1 MAADFSVP
9 VSFAGYVSA
18 AYTLAAVIS
27 GIGAF
32 FWIGGVEKQRFLMLN
47 VTLLG
52 VTTLLIAT
60 TQQFYWLLALRLL
73 AGLLGGTTMGVGIG
87 LLLNAAP
94 AALHGRMLATVI
106 ASFSLVSIV
115 GMPGMLYLCEVA
127 SWRVALAAI
136 GGLCLLAAVLVALF
150 VPRDAPQPQAAAP
163 VTLDRRLLLFAA
175 AAGLTQFSPMLLI
188 PVLAPLL
195 TQRLQ
200 VVDAHLSWLFFIGG
214 VAGYLA
220 TVLAGR
226 WLQRFGAVTLT
237 VGATLLLLGS
247 LWLVARGGD
256 GRVSRGGL
264 CAAGGDLFPEHALA
278 GQSATRRLRRTAN
291 RPDTPERHGGLLALL
306 HAAERRPHPAQFA
319 TSVMAVRAEC
329 RRRRTAQRLAAGAA
343 VSARRLINHLTI
355 HIGAINVA
363 IVSQGHQHE
372 PLLRRRGAVGVAQLL
387 QRRDRRI
394 EHHEIRLFADVEV
407 ADFVVQRQR
416 AGTAQGGMI
425 ERFYGGEPVM
435 LQLADLV
442 RLTQRA

>member
-1 MAADFSVP
+1 MTPTRKLTAIALVIAFIQFTNALEYMVFNPIFLYMAADFSVP
-9 VSFAGYVSA
+9 VSYAGYVSA

-47 VTLLG
+47 VTLLA

-247 LWLVARGGD
+247 LWLAARGGD
-256 GRVSRGGL
+256 RGE
-264 CAAGGDLFPEHALA
+264 LFMVA
-278 GQSATRRLRRTAN
+278 
-291 RPDTPERHGGLLALL
+291 
-306 HAAERRPHPAQFA
+306 F
-319 TSVMAVRAEC
+319 
-329 RRRRTAQRLAAGAA
+329 LAAAY
-343 VSARRLINHLTI
+343 ARL
-355 HIGAINVA
+355 VA
-363 IVSQGHQHE
+363 ISSLSMRW
-372 PLLRRRGAVGVAQLL
+372 P
-387 QRRDRRI
+387 DN
-394 EHHEIRLFADVEV
+394 
-407 ADFVVQRQR
+407 RQR
-416 AGTAQGGMI
+416 AAFGVLQTALIHLSATVAFLLSSTLLSGGLT
-425 ERFYGGEPVM
+425 PLS
-435 LQLADLV
+435 LQ
-442 RLTQRA
+442 RLLWLCTLSAVAVAPLSVWLQARLRQRDAS

>member
-1 MAADFSVP
+1 MLMTPTRKLTAIALVIAFIQFTNALEYMVFNPIFLYMAADFSVP
-9 VSFAGYVSA
+9 VSYAGYVSA

-247 LWLVARGGD
+247 LWLAARGGD
-256 GRVSRGGL
+256 RGE
-264 CAAGGDLFPEHALA
+264 LFMVA
-278 GQSATRRLRRTAN
+278 
-291 RPDTPERHGGLLALL
+291 
-306 HAAERRPHPAQFA
+306 F
-319 TSVMAVRAEC
+319 
-329 RRRRTAQRLAAGAA
+329 LAAAY
-343 VSARRLINHLTI
+343 ARL
-355 HIGAINVA
+355 VA
-363 IVSQGHQHE
+363 ISSLSMRW
-372 PLLRRRGAVGVAQLL
+372 P
-387 QRRDRRI
+387 DN
-394 EHHEIRLFADVEV
+394 
-407 ADFVVQRQR
+407 RQR
-416 AGTAQGGMI
+416 AAFGVLQTALIHLSATVAFLLSSTLLSGGLT
-425 ERFYGGEPVM
+425 PLS
-435 LQLADLV
+435 LQ
-442 RLTQRA
+442 RLLWLCTLSAVAVAVAPLSVWLQARLRQRDAS

>member
-1 MAADFSVP
+1 MLMTPTRKLTAIALVIAFIQFTNALEYMVFNPIFLYMAADFSVP

-27 GIGAF
+27 GLGAF
-32 FWIGGVEKQRFLMLN
+32 FWIGGVEKQRFLLLN

-127 SWRVALAAI
+127 SWRAALVTI

-150 VPRDAPQPQAAAP
+150 VPRDAPQPRAAAP
-163 VTLDRRLLLFAA
+163 VTLDRRLLLFAS

-188 PVLAPLL
+188 LVLAPLL

-200 VVDAHLSWLFFIGG
+200 VADAHLSWLFLIGG

-247 LWLVARGGD
+247 LWLAARGGD
-256 GRVSRGGL
+256 RGE
-264 CAAGGDLFPEHALA
+264 LFMVA
-278 GQSATRRLRRTAN
+278 
-291 RPDTPERHGGLLALL
+291 
-306 HAAERRPHPAQFA
+306 F
-319 TSVMAVRAEC
+319 
-329 RRRRTAQRLAAGAA
+329 LAAAY
-343 VSARRLINHLTI
+343 ARL
-355 HIGAINVA
+355 VA
-363 IVSQGHQHE
+363 ISSLSMRW
-372 PLLRRRGAVGVAQLL
+372 P
-387 QRRDRRI
+387 DN
-394 EHHEIRLFADVEV
+394 
-407 ADFVVQRQR
+407 RQR
-416 AGTAQGGMI
+416 AAFGVLQTALIHLSATVAFLLSSALLSGGLTP
-425 ERFYGGEPVM
+425 YS
-435 LQLADLV
+435 LQ
-442 RLTQRA
+442 RLLWLCALSAVAVAPLSVWLQARLRQRGAS

>member
-1 MAADFSVP
+1 MTPTRKLTAIALVIAFIQFTNALEYMVFNPIFLYMAADFSVP
-9 VSFAGYVSA
+9 VSYAGYVSA

-47 VTLLG
+47 VTLLA

-127 SWRVALAAI
+127 SWHVALAAI

-247 LWLVARGGD
+247 LWLAARGGD
-256 GRVSRGGL
+256 RGE
-264 CAAGGDLFPEHALA
+264 LFMVA
-278 GQSATRRLRRTAN
+278 
-291 RPDTPERHGGLLALL
+291 
-306 HAAERRPHPAQFA
+306 F
-319 TSVMAVRAEC
+319 
-329 RRRRTAQRLAAGAA
+329 LAAAY
-343 VSARRLINHLTI
+343 ARL
-355 HIGAINVA
+355 VA
-363 IVSQGHQHE
+363 ISSLSMRW
-372 PLLRRRGAVGVAQLL
+372 P
-387 QRRDRRI
+387 DN
-394 EHHEIRLFADVEV
+394 
-407 ADFVVQRQR
+407 RQR
-416 AGTAQGGMI
+416 AAFGVLQTALIHLSATVAFLLSSTLLSGGLT
-425 ERFYGGEPVM
+425 PLS
-435 LQLADLV
+435 LQ
-442 RLTQRA
+442 RLLWLCTLSAVAVAPLSVWLQARLRQRDAS

>member
-1 MAADFSVP
+1 MLMTPTRKLTAIALVIAFIQFTNALEYMVFNPIFLYMAADFSVP

-94 AALHGRMLATVI
+94 AALHSRMLATVI

-247 LWLVARGGD
+247 LWLAARGGD
-256 GRVSRGGL
+256 RGE
-264 CAAGGDLFPEHALA
+264 LFMVA
-278 GQSATRRLRRTAN
+278 
-291 RPDTPERHGGLLALL
+291 
-306 HAAERRPHPAQFA
+306 F
-319 TSVMAVRAEC
+319 
-329 RRRRTAQRLAAGAA
+329 LAAAY
-343 VSARRLINHLTI
+343 ARL
-355 HIGAINVA
+355 VA
-363 IVSQGHQHE
+363 ISSLSMRW
-372 PLLRRRGAVGVAQLL
+372 P
-387 QRRDRRI
+387 DN
-394 EHHEIRLFADVEV
+394 
-407 ADFVVQRQR
+407 RQR
-416 AGTAQGGMI
+416 AAFGVLQTALIHLSATVAFLLSSTLLSGGLT
-425 ERFYGGEPVM
+425 PLS
-435 LQLADLV
+435 LQ
-442 RLTQRA
+442 RLLWLCTLSAVAVAPLSVWLQARLRQRDAS

>member
-1 MAADFSVP
+1 MTPTRKLTAIALVIAFIQFTNALEYMVFNPIFLYMTADFSVP
-9 VSFAGYVSA
+9 VSYAGYVSA

-32 FWIGGVEKQRFLMLN
+32 YWIGGVEKRRFLLLN
-47 VTLLG
+47 VALLG
-52 VTTLLIAT
+52 VTTLLIAA

-127 SWRVALAAI
+127 NWRVALVAI

-163 VTLDRRLLLFAA
+163 VTLDRRLLLFAS

-200 VVDAHLSWLFFIGG
+200 VADAHLAWLFLIGG

-237 VGATLLLLGS
+237 VSATLLLLGS
-247 LWLVARGGD
+247 LWLAACGGD
-256 GRVSRGGL
+256 RGE
-264 CAAGGDLFPEHALA
+264 LFMIA
-278 GQSATRRLRRTAN
+278 
-291 RPDTPERHGGLLALL
+291 
-306 HAAERRPHPAQFA
+306 F
-319 TSVMAVRAEC
+319 
-329 RRRRTAQRLAAGAA
+329 LAAAY
-343 VSARRLINHLTI
+343 ARL
-355 HIGAINVA
+355 VA
-363 IVSQGHQHE
+363 ISSLSMRWPDH
-372 PLLRRRGAVGVAQLL
+372 
-387 QRRDRRI
+387 
-394 EHHEIRLFADVEV
+394 
-407 ADFVVQRQR
+407 RQR
-416 AGTAQGGMI
+416 AAFGTLQTALIHLSATAAFLLSSALLSGGLTPL
-425 ERFYGGEPVM
+425 G
-435 LQLADLV
+435 LQ
-442 RLTQRA
+442 RLLWLCALSAVAVAPLSVWLQARLRQRAA

>member
-1 MAADFSVP
+1 MTPTRKLTAIALVIAFIQFTNALEYMVFNPIFLYMAADFSVP

-200 VVDAHLSWLFFIGG
+200 VADAHLSWLFLIGG

-247 LWLVARGGD
+247 LWLAARGGD
-256 GRVSRGGL
+256 RGE
-264 CAAGGDLFPEHALA
+264 LFMVA
-278 GQSATRRLRRTAN
+278 
-291 RPDTPERHGGLLALL
+291 
-306 HAAERRPHPAQFA
+306 F
-319 TSVMAVRAEC
+319 
-329 RRRRTAQRLAAGAA
+329 LAAAY
-343 VSARRLINHLTI
+343 ARL
-355 HIGAINVA
+355 VA
-363 IVSQGHQHE
+363 ISSLSMRW
-372 PLLRRRGAVGVAQLL
+372 P
-387 QRRDRRI
+387 DN
-394 EHHEIRLFADVEV
+394 
-407 ADFVVQRQR
+407 RQR
-416 AGTAQGGMI
+416 AAFGVLQTALIHLSATVAFLLSSTLLSGGLT
-425 ERFYGGEPVM
+425 PLS
-435 LQLADLV
+435 LQ
-442 RLTQRA
+442 RLLWLGALSAVAVAPLSVWLQARLRQRDAS

>member
-1 MAADFSVP
+1 MTPTRKLTAIALVIAFIQFTNALEYMVFNPIFLYMTADFSVP
-9 VSFAGYVSA
+9 VSYAGYVSA

-32 FWIGGVEKQRFLMLN
+32 YWIGGVEKRRFLLLN
-47 VTLLG
+47 VALLG
-52 VTTLLIAT
+52 VTTLLIAAT
-60 TQQFYWLLALRLL
+60 RQFYWLLALRLL

-127 SWRVALAAI
+127 SWRVALVAI

-163 VTLDRRLLLFAA
+163 VTLDRRLLLFAS

-200 VVDAHLSWLFFIGG
+200 VADAHLAWLFLIGG

-237 VGATLLLLGS
+237 VSATLLLLGS
-247 LWLVARGGD
+247 LWLAACGGD
-256 GRVSRGGL
+256 RGE
-264 CAAGGDLFPEHALA
+264 LFMIA
-278 GQSATRRLRRTAN
+278 
-291 RPDTPERHGGLLALL
+291 
-306 HAAERRPHPAQFA
+306 F
-319 TSVMAVRAEC
+319 
-329 RRRRTAQRLAAGAA
+329 LAAAY
-343 VSARRLINHLTI
+343 ARL
-355 HIGAINVA
+355 VA
-363 IVSQGHQHE
+363 ISSLSMRWPDH
-372 PLLRRRGAVGVAQLL
+372 
-387 QRRDRRI
+387 
-394 EHHEIRLFADVEV
+394 
-407 ADFVVQRQR
+407 RQR
-416 AGTAQGGMI
+416 AAFGTLQTALIHLSATAAFLLSSALLSGGLTPL
-425 ERFYGGEPVM
+425 G
-435 LQLADLV
+435 LQ
-442 RLTQRA
+442 RLLWLCALSAVAVAPLSVWLQARLRQRAA

>member
-1 MAADFSVP
+1 MTPARKLTAIALVIAFIQFTNALEYMVFNPIFIYMAGDFSVP

-32 FWIGGVEKQRFLMLN
+32 FWIGGVEKRRFLMLN

-127 SWRVALAAI
+127 SWRAALAAI

-150 VPRDAPQPQAAAP
+150 VPKDAPQPQAAAP
-163 VTLDRRLLLFAA
+163 VTLDRRLLLFAS

-200 VVDAHLSWLFFIGG
+200 VADAHLSWLFLIGG

-226 WLQRFGAVTLT
+226 WLQRVGAVTLT

-247 LWLVARGGD
+247 LWLAARGGD
-256 GRVSRGGL
+256 RGE
-264 CAAGGDLFPEHALA
+264 LFMVA
-278 GQSATRRLRRTAN
+278 
-291 RPDTPERHGGLLALL
+291 
-306 HAAERRPHPAQFA
+306 F
-319 TSVMAVRAEC
+319 
-329 RRRRTAQRLAAGAA
+329 LAAAY
-343 VSARRLINHLTI
+343 ARL
-355 HIGAINVA
+355 VA
-363 IVSQGHQHE
+363 ISSLSMRW
-372 PLLRRRGAVGVAQLL
+372 P
-387 QRRDRRI
+387 DN
-394 EHHEIRLFADVEV
+394 
-407 ADFVVQRQR
+407 RQR
-416 AGTAQGGMI
+416 AAFGTLQTALIHLSATVAFLLSSTLLSGGLT
-425 ERFYGGEPVM
+425 PLS
-435 LQLADLV
+435 LQPLLWLCALSAV
-442 RLTQRA
+442 AVAPLSVWLQARLRQRDAS

>member
-1 MAADFSVP
+1 MLMTPTRKLTAIALVIAFIQFTNALEYMVFNPIFLYMAADFSVP
-9 VSFAGYVSA
+9 VSYAGYVSA

-32 FWIGGVEKQRFLMLN
+32 FWFGGVEKQRFLMLN

-247 LWLVARGGD
+247 LWLAARGGD
-256 GRVSRGGL
+256 RGE
-264 CAAGGDLFPEHALA
+264 LFMVA
-278 GQSATRRLRRTAN
+278 
-291 RPDTPERHGGLLALL
+291 
-306 HAAERRPHPAQFA
+306 F
-319 TSVMAVRAEC
+319 
-329 RRRRTAQRLAAGAA
+329 LAAAY
-343 VSARRLINHLTI
+343 ARL
-355 HIGAINVA
+355 VA
-363 IVSQGHQHE
+363 ISSLSMRW
-372 PLLRRRGAVGVAQLL
+372 P
-387 QRRDRRI
+387 DN
-394 EHHEIRLFADVEV
+394 
-407 ADFVVQRQR
+407 RQR
-416 AGTAQGGMI
+416 AAFGVLQTALIHLSATVAFLLSSTLLSGGLT
-425 ERFYGGEPVM
+425 PLS
-435 LQLADLV
+435 LQ
-442 RLTQRA
+442 RLLWLCTLSAVAVAPLSVWLQARLRQRDAS

>member
-1 MAADFSVP
+1 MTPTRKLTAIALVIAFIQFTNALEYMAFNPIFLYMAADFSVP

-256 GRVSRGGL
+256 RGE
-264 CAAGGDLFPEHALA
+264 LFMVA
-278 GQSATRRLRRTAN
+278 
-291 RPDTPERHGGLLALL
+291 
-306 HAAERRPHPAQFA
+306 F
-319 TSVMAVRAEC
+319 
-329 RRRRTAQRLAAGAA
+329 LAAAY
-343 VSARRLINHLTI
+343 ARL
-355 HIGAINVA
+355 VA
-363 IVSQGHQHE
+363 ISSLSMRW
-372 PLLRRRGAVGVAQLL
+372 P
-387 QRRDRRI
+387 DN
-394 EHHEIRLFADVEV
+394 
-407 ADFVVQRQR
+407 RQR
-416 AGTAQGGMI
+416 AAFGVLQTALIHLSATVAFLLSSTLLSGGLT
-425 ERFYGGEPVM
+425 PLS
-435 LQLADLV
+435 LQ
-442 RLTQRA
+442 RLLWLCTLSAVAVAPLSVWLQARLRQRDAS

>member
-1 MAADFSVP
+1 MLMTPTRKLTAIALVIAFIQFTNALEYMVFNPIFLYMAADFSVP
-9 VSFAGYVSA
+9 VSYAGYVSA

-47 VTLLG
+47 VTLLA

-247 LWLVARGGD
+247 LWLAARGGD
-256 GRVSRGGL
+256 RGE
-264 CAAGGDLFPEHALA
+264 LFMVA
-278 GQSATRRLRRTAN
+278 
-291 RPDTPERHGGLLALL
+291 
-306 HAAERRPHPAQFA
+306 F
-319 TSVMAVRAEC
+319 
-329 RRRRTAQRLAAGAA
+329 LAAAY
-343 VSARRLINHLTI
+343 ARL
-355 HIGAINVA
+355 VA
-363 IVSQGHQHE
+363 ISSLSMRW
-372 PLLRRRGAVGVAQLL
+372 P
-387 QRRDRRI
+387 DN
-394 EHHEIRLFADVEV
+394 
-407 ADFVVQRQR
+407 RQR
-416 AGTAQGGMI
+416 AAFGVLQTALIHLSATVAFLLSSTLLSGGLT
-425 ERFYGGEPVM
+425 PLS
-435 LQLADLV
+435 LQ
-442 RLTQRA
+442 RLLWLCTLSAVAVAPLSVWLQARLRQRDAS

>member
-1 MAADFSVP
+1 MLMTPTRKLTAIALVIAFIQFTNALEYMVFNPIFLYMAADFSVP

-247 LWLVARGGD
+247 LWLAARGGD
-256 GRVSRGGL
+256 RGE
-264 CAAGGDLFPEHALA
+264 LFMVA
-278 GQSATRRLRRTAN
+278 
-291 RPDTPERHGGLLALL
+291 
-306 HAAERRPHPAQFA
+306 F
-319 TSVMAVRAEC
+319 
-329 RRRRTAQRLAAGAA
+329 LAAAY
-343 VSARRLINHLTI
+343 ARL
-355 HIGAINVA
+355 VA
-363 IVSQGHQHE
+363 ISSLSMRW
-372 PLLRRRGAVGVAQLL
+372 P
-387 QRRDRRI
+387 DN
-394 EHHEIRLFADVEV
+394 
-407 ADFVVQRQR
+407 RQR
-416 AGTAQGGMI
+416 AAFGVLQTALIHLSATVAFLLSSTLLSGGLT
-425 ERFYGGEPVM
+425 PLS
-435 LQLADLV
+435 LQ
-442 RLTQRA
+442 RLLWLGALSAVAVAPLSVWLQARLCQRDAS

>member
-1 MAADFSVP
+1 MLMTPTRKLTAIALVIAFIQFTNALEYMVFNPIFLYMAADFSVP

-256 GRVSRGGL
+256 RGE
-264 CAAGGDLFPEHALA
+264 LFMVA
-278 GQSATRRLRRTAN
+278 
-291 RPDTPERHGGLLALL
+291 
-306 HAAERRPHPAQFA
+306 F
-319 TSVMAVRAEC
+319 
-329 RRRRTAQRLAAGAA
+329 LAAAY
-343 VSARRLINHLTI
+343 ARL
-355 HIGAINVA
+355 VA
-363 IVSQGHQHE
+363 ISSLSMRW
-372 PLLRRRGAVGVAQLL
+372 P
-387 QRRDRRI
+387 DN
-394 EHHEIRLFADVEV
+394 
-407 ADFVVQRQR
+407 RQR
-416 AGTAQGGMI
+416 AAFGVLQTALIHLSATVAFLLSSTLLSGGLT
-425 ERFYGGEPVM
+425 PLS
-435 LQLADLV
+435 LQ
-442 RLTQRA
+442 RLLWLCTLSAVAVAPLSVWLQARLRQRDAS

>member
-1 MAADFSVP
+1 MTPTRKLTAIALVIAFIQFTNALEYMVFNPIFLYMAADFSVP
-9 VSFAGYVSA
+9 VSYAGYVSA

-32 FWIGGVEKQRFLMLN
+32 YWIGGVEKRRFLLLN
-47 VTLLG
+47 VALLG
-52 VTTLLIAT
+52 VTTLLIAA
-60 TQQFYWLLALRLL
+60 TQQFYLLLALRLL

-127 SWRVALAAI
+127 SWRAALVTI

-163 VTLDRRLLLFAA
+163 VTLDRRLLLFAS

-200 VVDAHLSWLFFIGG
+200 VADAHLSWLFLIGG

-226 WLQRFGAVTLT
+226 WLQRVGAVTLT
-237 VGATLLLLGS
+237 LGATLLLLGS
-247 LWLVARGGD
+247 LWLAARGGD
-256 GRVSRGGL
+256 
-264 CAAGGDLFPEHALA
+264 
-278 GQSATRRLRRTAN
+278 
-291 RPDTPERHGGLLALL
+291 
-306 HAAERRPHPAQFA
+306 
-319 TSVMAVRAEC
+319 RAELFMV
-329 RRRRTAQRLAAGAA
+329 TFLAAAY
-343 VSARRLINHLTI
+343 ARL
-355 HIGAINVA
+355 VA
-363 IVSQGHQHE
+363 ISSLSMRW
-372 PLLRRRGAVGVAQLL
+372 P
-387 QRRDRRI
+387 DN
-394 EHHEIRLFADVEV
+394 
-407 ADFVVQRQR
+407 RQR
-416 AGTAQGGMI
+416 AAFGTLQTALIHLSATVAFLLSSALLSGGLTP
-425 ERFYGGEPVM
+425 RS
-435 LQLADLV
+435 LQ
-442 RLTQRA
+442 RLLWLCALSAVAVSPLSVWLQARLRQRGA

>member
-1 MAADFSVP
+1 MLMTPTRKLTAIALVIAFIQFTNALEYMVFNPIFLYMAADFSVP

-256 GRVSRGGL
+256 RGE
-264 CAAGGDLFPEHALA
+264 LFMVA
-278 GQSATRRLRRTAN
+278 
-291 RPDTPERHGGLLALL
+291 
-306 HAAERRPHPAQFA
+306 F
-319 TSVMAVRAEC
+319 
-329 RRRRTAQRLAAGAA
+329 LAAAY
-343 VSARRLINHLTI
+343 ARL
-355 HIGAINVA
+355 VA
-363 IVSQGHQHE
+363 ISSLSMRW
-372 PLLRRRGAVGVAQLL
+372 P
-387 QRRDRRI
+387 DN
-394 EHHEIRLFADVEV
+394 
-407 ADFVVQRQR
+407 RQR
-416 AGTAQGGMI
+416 AAFGVLQTALIHLSATVAFLLSSTLLSGGLT
-425 ERFYGGEPVM
+425 RSVCNVCYGC
-435 LQLADLV
+435 A
-442 RLTQRA
+442 R

>member
-1 MAADFSVP
+1 MLMTPTRKLTAIALVIAFIQFTNALEYMVFNPIFLYMAADFSVP
-9 VSFAGYVSA
+9 VSYAGYVSA

-47 VTLLG
+47 ITLLG

-247 LWLVARGGD
+247 LWLAARGGD
-256 GRVSRGGL
+256 RGE
-264 CAAGGDLFPEHALA
+264 LFMVA
-278 GQSATRRLRRTAN
+278 
-291 RPDTPERHGGLLALL
+291 
-306 HAAERRPHPAQFA
+306 F
-319 TSVMAVRAEC
+319 
-329 RRRRTAQRLAAGAA
+329 LAAAY
-343 VSARRLINHLTI
+343 ARL
-355 HIGAINVA
+355 VA
-363 IVSQGHQHE
+363 ISSLSMRW
-372 PLLRRRGAVGVAQLL
+372 P
-387 QRRDRRI
+387 DN
-394 EHHEIRLFADVEV
+394 
-407 ADFVVQRQR
+407 RQR
-416 AGTAQGGMI
+416 AAFGVLQTALIHLSATVAFLLSSTLLSGGLT
-425 ERFYGGEPVM
+425 PLS
-435 LQLADLV
+435 LQ
-442 RLTQRA
+442 RLLWLCTLSAVAVAPLSVWLQARLRQRDAS

>member
-1 MAADFSVP
+1 MTPTRKLTAIALVIAFIQFTNALEYMVFNPIFLYMAADFSVP
-9 VSFAGYVSA
+9 VSYAGYVSA

-247 LWLVARGGD
+247 LWLAARGGD
-256 GRVSRGGL
+256 RGE
-264 CAAGGDLFPEHALA
+264 LFMVA
-278 GQSATRRLRRTAN
+278 
-291 RPDTPERHGGLLALL
+291 
-306 HAAERRPHPAQFA
+306 F
-319 TSVMAVRAEC
+319 
-329 RRRRTAQRLAAGAA
+329 LAAAY
-343 VSARRLINHLTI
+343 ARL
-355 HIGAINVA
+355 VA
-363 IVSQGHQHE
+363 ISSLSMRW
-372 PLLRRRGAVGVAQLL
+372 P
-387 QRRDRRI
+387 DN
-394 EHHEIRLFADVEV
+394 
-407 ADFVVQRQR
+407 RQR
-416 AGTAQGGMI
+416 AAFGVLQTALIHLSATVAFLLSSTLLSGGLT
-425 ERFYGGEPVM
+425 PLS
-435 LQLADLV
+435 LQ
-442 RLTQRA
+442 RLLWLGALSAVAVAPLSVWLQARLRQRDAS

>member
-1 MAADFSVP
+1 MTPTRKLTAIALVIAFIQFTNALEYMVFNPIFLYMAADFSVP
-9 VSFAGYVSA
+9 VSYAGYVSA

-32 FWIGGVEKQRFLMLN
+32 YWIGGVEKRRFLLLN
-47 VTLLG
+47 VALLG
-52 VTTLLIAT
+52 VTTLLIAAI
-60 TQQFYWLLALRLL
+60 QQFYWLLALRLL

-127 SWRVALAAI
+127 SWRAALVTI

-163 VTLDRRLLLFAA
+163 VTLDRRLLLFAS

-200 VVDAHLSWLFFIGG
+200 VADAHLSWLFLIGG

-226 WLQRFGAVTLT
+226 WLQRVGAVTLT
-237 VGATLLLLGS
+237 VSATLLLLGS
-247 LWLVARGGD
+247 LWLAACGGD
-256 GRVSRGGL
+256 
-264 CAAGGDLFPEHALA
+264 
-278 GQSATRRLRRTAN
+278 
-291 RPDTPERHGGLLALL
+291 
-306 HAAERRPHPAQFA
+306 
-319 TSVMAVRAEC
+319 RAELFMV
-329 RRRRTAQRLAAGAA
+329 TFLAAAY
-343 VSARRLINHLTI
+343 ARL
-355 HIGAINVA
+355 VA
-363 IVSQGHQHE
+363 ISSLSMRW
-372 PLLRRRGAVGVAQLL
+372 P
-387 QRRDRRI
+387 DN
-394 EHHEIRLFADVEV
+394 
-407 ADFVVQRQR
+407 RQR
-416 AGTAQGGMI
+416 AAFGTLQTALIHLSATVAFLLSSALLSGGLTP
-425 ERFYGGEPVM
+425 RS
-435 LQLADLV
+435 LQ
-442 RLTQRA
+442 RLLWLCALSAVAVAPLSVWLQARLRQRGAS

>member
-1 MAADFSVP
+1 MLMTPTRKLTAIALVIAFIQFTNALEYMVFNPIFLYMAADFSVP
-9 VSFAGYVSA
+9 VSYAGYVSA

-47 VTLLG
+47 VTLLA

-127 SWRVALAAI
+127 SWHVALAAI

-200 VVDAHLSWLFFIGG
+200 VADAHLSWLFLIGG

-247 LWLVARGGD
+247 LWLAARGGD
-256 GRVSRGGL
+256 RGE
-264 CAAGGDLFPEHALA
+264 LFMVA
-278 GQSATRRLRRTAN
+278 
-291 RPDTPERHGGLLALL
+291 
-306 HAAERRPHPAQFA
+306 F
-319 TSVMAVRAEC
+319 
-329 RRRRTAQRLAAGAA
+329 LAAAY
-343 VSARRLINHLTI
+343 ARL
-355 HIGAINVA
+355 VA
-363 IVSQGHQHE
+363 ISSLSMRW
-372 PLLRRRGAVGVAQLL
+372 P
-387 QRRDRRI
+387 DN
-394 EHHEIRLFADVEV
+394 
-407 ADFVVQRQR
+407 RQR
-416 AGTAQGGMI
+416 AAFGVLQTALIHLSATVAFLLSSTLLSGGLT
-425 ERFYGGEPVM
+425 PLS
-435 LQLADLV
+435 LQ
-442 RLTQRA
+442 RLLWLGALSAVAVAPLSVWLQARLRQRDAS

>member
-1 MAADFSVP
+1 MTPTRKLTAIALVIAFIQFTNALEYMVFNPIFLYMAADFSVP
-9 VSFAGYVSA
+9 VSYAGYVSA

-32 FWIGGVEKQRFLMLN
+32 YWIGGVEKRRFLLLN
-47 VTLLG
+47 VALLG
-52 VTTLLIAT
+52 VTTLLIAA

-127 SWRVALAAI
+127 NWRVALVAI

-163 VTLDRRLLLFAA
+163 VTLDRRLLLFAS

-200 VVDAHLSWLFFIGG
+200 VADAHLAWLFLIGG

-237 VGATLLLLGS
+237 VSATLLLLGS
-247 LWLVARGGD
+247 LWLAACGGD
-256 GRVSRGGL
+256 RGE
-264 CAAGGDLFPEHALA
+264 LFMIA
-278 GQSATRRLRRTAN
+278 
-291 RPDTPERHGGLLALL
+291 
-306 HAAERRPHPAQFA
+306 F
-319 TSVMAVRAEC
+319 
-329 RRRRTAQRLAAGAA
+329 LAAAY
-343 VSARRLINHLTI
+343 ARL
-355 HIGAINVA
+355 VA
-363 IVSQGHQHE
+363 ISSLSMRWPDH
-372 PLLRRRGAVGVAQLL
+372 
-387 QRRDRRI
+387 
-394 EHHEIRLFADVEV
+394 
-407 ADFVVQRQR
+407 RQR
-416 AGTAQGGMI
+416 AAFGTLQTALIHLSATVAFLLSSALLSGGLTPL
-425 ERFYGGEPVM
+425 G
-435 LQLADLV
+435 LQRLLWLCALSAVVAAPLSVWLQV
-442 RLTQRA
+442 RLRQRAA

>member
-1 MAADFSVP
+1 MLMTPTRKLTAIALVIAFIQFTNALECMVFNPIFLYMAADFSVP

-32 FWIGGVEKQRFLMLN
+32 FWIGGVGKQRFLLLN

-127 SWRVALAAI
+127 SWRAALVTI

-150 VPRDAPQPQAAAP
+150 VPRDAPQPRAAAP
-163 VTLDRRLLLFAA
+163 VTLDRRLLLFAS

-200 VVDAHLSWLFFIGG
+200 VADAHLSWLFLIGG

-237 VGATLLLLGS
+237 VGATLLLLSS
-247 LWLVARGGD
+247 LWLAARGGD
-256 GRVSRGGL
+256 RGE
-264 CAAGGDLFPEHALA
+264 LFMVA
-278 GQSATRRLRRTAN
+278 
-291 RPDTPERHGGLLALL
+291 
-306 HAAERRPHPAQFA
+306 F
-319 TSVMAVRAEC
+319 
-329 RRRRTAQRLAAGAA
+329 LAAAY
-343 VSARRLINHLTI
+343 ARL
-355 HIGAINVA
+355 VA
-363 IVSQGHQHE
+363 ISSLSMRW
-372 PLLRRRGAVGVAQLL
+372 P
-387 QRRDRRI
+387 DN
-394 EHHEIRLFADVEV
+394 
-407 ADFVVQRQR
+407 RQR
-416 AGTAQGGMI
+416 AAFGVLQTALIHLSATVAFLLSSALLSGGLTP
-425 ERFYGGEPVM
+425 YS
-435 LQLADLV
+435 LQ
-442 RLTQRA
+442 RLLWLCALSAVAVAPLSVWLQARLRQRGAS

>member
-1 MAADFSVP
+1 MLMTPTRKLTAIALVIAFIQFTNALEYMVFNPIFLYMAADFSVP

-47 VTLLG
+47 ATLLG

-200 VVDAHLSWLFFIGG
+200 VADAHLSWLFFIGG

-247 LWLVARGGD
+247 LWLAARGGD
-256 GRVSRGGL
+256 RGE
-264 CAAGGDLFPEHALA
+264 LFMVA
-278 GQSATRRLRRTAN
+278 
-291 RPDTPERHGGLLALL
+291 
-306 HAAERRPHPAQFA
+306 F
-319 TSVMAVRAEC
+319 
-329 RRRRTAQRLAAGAA
+329 LAAAY
-343 VSARRLINHLTI
+343 ARL
-355 HIGAINVA
+355 VA
-363 IVSQGHQHE
+363 ISSLSMRW
-372 PLLRRRGAVGVAQLL
+372 P
-387 QRRDRRI
+387 DN
-394 EHHEIRLFADVEV
+394 
-407 ADFVVQRQR
+407 RQR
-416 AGTAQGGMI
+416 AAFGVLQTALIHLSATVAFLLSSTLLSGGLT
-425 ERFYGGEPVM
+425 PLS
-435 LQLADLV
+435 LQ
-442 RLTQRA
+442 RLLWLGALSAVAVAPLSVWLQARLRQRDAS

>member
-1 MAADFSVP
+1 
-9 VSFAGYVSA
+9 
-18 AYTLAAVIS
+18 
-27 GIGAF
+27 
-32 FWIGGVEKQRFLMLN
+32 
-47 VTLLG
+47 
-52 VTTLLIAT
+52 
-60 TQQFYWLLALRLL
+60 
-73 AGLLGGTTMGVGIG
+73 MGVGIG

-127 SWRVALAAI
+127 SWHVALAAI

-200 VVDAHLSWLFFIGG
+200 VADAHLSWLFFIGG

-256 GRVSRGGL
+256 RGE
-264 CAAGGDLFPEHALA
+264 LFMVA
-278 GQSATRRLRRTAN
+278 
-291 RPDTPERHGGLLALL
+291 
-306 HAAERRPHPAQFA
+306 F
-319 TSVMAVRAEC
+319 
-329 RRRRTAQRLAAGAA
+329 LAAAY
-343 VSARRLINHLTI
+343 ARL
-355 HIGAINVA
+355 VA
-363 IVSQGHQHE
+363 ISSLSMRW
-372 PLLRRRGAVGVAQLL
+372 P
-387 QRRDRRI
+387 DN
-394 EHHEIRLFADVEV
+394 
-407 ADFVVQRQR
+407 RQR
-416 AGTAQGGMI
+416 AAFGVLQTALIHLSATVAFLLSSTLLSGGLT
-425 ERFYGGEPVM
+425 PLS
-435 LQLADLV
+435 LQ
-442 RLTQRA
+442 RLLWLCALSAVAVAPLSVWLQARLCQRDAS

>member
-1 MAADFSVP
+1 MTPARKLTAIALVIAFIQFTNALEYMVFNPIFIYMAGDFSVP

-32 FWIGGVEKQRFLMLN
+32 FWIGGVEKRRFLMLN

-115 GMPGMLYLCEVA
+115 GMPGMLCLCEVA
-127 SWRVALAAI
+127 SWRAALAAI

-150 VPRDAPQPQAAAP
+150 VPKDAPQPQAAAP
-163 VTLDRRLLLFAA
+163 VTLDRRLLLFAS

-200 VVDAHLSWLFFIGG
+200 VADAHLSWLFLIGG

-226 WLQRFGAVTLT
+226 WLQRVGAVTLT

-247 LWLVARGGD
+247 LWLAARGGD
-256 GRVSRGGL
+256 RGE
-264 CAAGGDLFPEHALA
+264 LFMVA
-278 GQSATRRLRRTAN
+278 
-291 RPDTPERHGGLLALL
+291 
-306 HAAERRPHPAQFA
+306 F
-319 TSVMAVRAEC
+319 
-329 RRRRTAQRLAAGAA
+329 LAAAY
-343 VSARRLINHLTI
+343 ARL
-355 HIGAINVA
+355 VA
-363 IVSQGHQHE
+363 ISSLSMRW
-372 PLLRRRGAVGVAQLL
+372 P
-387 QRRDRRI
+387 DN
-394 EHHEIRLFADVEV
+394 
-407 ADFVVQRQR
+407 RQR
-416 AGTAQGGMI
+416 AAFGTLQTALIHLSATVAFLLSSTLLSGGLT
-425 ERFYGGEPVM
+425 PLS
-435 LQLADLV
+435 LQPLLWLCALSAV
-442 RLTQRA
+442 AVAPLSVWLQARLRQRDAS